1 MLDKLSALEERYREL
16 EQLLSDPAILEQR
29 QLWTQYSREL
39 SELTPCVELYRRY
52 KNVCRDLEDARE
64 LLNDSSNDEEMT
76 EYLKKEIKALGQEKE
91 SLERQIK
98 EKLIPADPNDDKNV
112 FIEIRAGTG
121 GEEAALFAADLLR
134 MYTRF
139 AEQKGW
145 KVEIVDAHPTDI
157 GGFKE
162 VIIGIE
168 GKGAYSSLKYES
180 GVHRVQRIP
189 TTESGEDP
197 YLRLHGSGTSRGGG
211 G

>member
-1 MLDKLSALEERYREL
+1 M
-16 EQLLSDPAILEQR
+16 
-29 QLWTQYSREL
+29 
-39 SELTPCVELYRRY
+39 
-52 KNVCRDLEDARE
+52 
-64 LLNDSSNDEEMT
+64 LNDSSNDEEMT
-76 EYLKKEIKALGQEKE
+76 EYLKKEIKAPARRRSPGKTDQ
-91 SLERQIK
+91 

-180 GVHRVQRIP
+180 GAHRVQRIP
-189 TTESGEDP
+189 TTESG
-197 YLRLHGSGTSRGGG
+197 GSIPPPPR
-211 G
+211 